1 VFFVEIRGND
11 ETYLRAL
18 QMAELPGARCR
29 LLLDQQFPVTY
40 DDQTGPPPKVILI
53 GVDGMLLYAGSF
65 QRPTDLKRLL
75 KQEIGKVE
83 KGWGED
89 PLARKARALA
99 WGQWKLGEA
108 HALLEPALA
117 GSASPE
123 VTTLAGEIE
132 KRFEALVRAVSVHAE
147 QGEPARVA
155 LAMSRLELAA
165 VGKPA
170 WSERVTRET
179 VDLGTTGLREGELE
193 LELDQLL
200 KPTLKDKPK
209 KGLDEKLRAFATGK
223 AAGTKVGARAA
234 RLADAVARTMS
245 TL

>member
-1 VFFVEIRGND
+1 
-11 ETYLRAL
+11 
-18 QMAELPGARCR
+18 
-29 LLLDQQFPVTY
+29 
-40 DDQTGPPPKVILI
+40 
-53 GVDGMLLYAGSF
+53 
-65 QRPTDLKRLL
+65 
-75 KQEIGKVE
+75 VE

-99 WGQWKLGEA
+99 WGQGRLGEA

-117 GSASPE
+117 GSPSPE
-123 VTTLAGEIE
+123 VTALAGEIE
-132 KRFEALVRAVSVHAE
+132 KRFESLVRAVSVHAE

-165 VGKPA
+165 GGKPA
-170 WSERVTRET
+170 WGERVPRET
-179 VDLGTTGLREGELE
+179 VDLGTAGLREGELE

-223 AAGTKVGARAA
+223 AAGTKVGTRAA
-234 RLADAVARTMS
+234 RLADAVARSMS